1 MIVSFDAVT
10 AVPSLDEVLDRL
22 PFGACVLGA
31 DGVVLAWNAA
41 LADGTGI
48 ARENAVGTPLG
59 SHYPDLLAP
68 GPAPPDDRE
77 SALKER
83 LACALRIRMSLLHQ
97 IDELTRANDALR
109 RASRDRPL

>member
-1 MIVSFDAVT
+1 MIVPLDAVT
-10 AVPSLDEVLDRL
+10 ADPSFDEVLDRL
-22 PFGACVLGA
+22 PFGVCVLRA

-68 GPAPPDDRE
+68 PDGRAGE
-77 SALKER
+77 ALKER
-83 LACALRIRMSLLHQ
+83 LACALRVRMSLLHQ

-109 RASRDRPL
+109 RASGDRPL